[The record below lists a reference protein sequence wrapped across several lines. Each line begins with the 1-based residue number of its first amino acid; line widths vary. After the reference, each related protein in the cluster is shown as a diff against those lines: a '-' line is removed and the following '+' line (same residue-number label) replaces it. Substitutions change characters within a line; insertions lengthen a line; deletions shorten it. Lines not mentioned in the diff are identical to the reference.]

1 MNAVDS
7 SPPLDI
13 IIPVRNGGEPLIGTL
28 RALAASED
36 QNYRLLIS
44 DNHSTDASPWK
55 SALSAFRTGQVV
67 QLRPPEPLGRV
78 EHWTWAAQQAKA
90 DFCKLL
96 LVGDRFPLDHLSIIR
111 RAFTTNADLIYTPY
125 MILGRGNT
133 FDEELR
139 ALTLRDALTPLSN
152 ADYLAR
158 CAIEMNP
165 IGPLSAITFRTNA
178 LHKVLPFDASHGW
191 TADWR
196 LYTRI
201 MQNGTALRVEGT
213 YCILDRT
220 IARVSSSFKGV
231 LNGIF
236 EERVYQRELLG
247 KKPASL
253 VTQYIEAWR
262 PLSALIARHY
272 LPESISRP
280 LLEQGRKLR
289 QA

>member
-1 MNAVDS
+1 MNSVVS
-7 SPPLDI
+7 SPSLDI
-13 IIPVRNGGEPLIGTL
+13 IIPVRNGGEALIGTL

-44 DNHSTDASPWK
+44 DNHSNDGSPWK
-55 SALSAFRTGQVV
+55 RALDAFRADRVV
-67 QLRPPEPLGRV
+67 LMQPPELGRV

-139 ALTLRDALTPLSN
+139 ALSLRDGMTPLSN

-158 CAIEMNP
+158 CERELNLM
-165 IGPLSAITFRTNA
+165 GPLSAITFRTSA
-178 LHKVLPFDASHGW
+178 LHKVLPFDARHGW

-201 MQNGTALRVEGT
+201 MQNGTALRVGGT
-213 YCILDRT
+213 YSILDRT
-220 IARVSSSFKGV
+220 IARVSSSFKGAF
-231 LNGIF
+231 NGIF
-236 EERVYQRELLG
+236 EERIYQRELLG

-253 VTQYIEAWR
+253 IKQYLHAWR
-262 PLSALIARHY
+262 PLSALVARHY
-272 LPESISRP
+272 LPESLSQP
-280 LLEQGRKLR
+280 LLSAGRKLC
-289 QA
+289 QE